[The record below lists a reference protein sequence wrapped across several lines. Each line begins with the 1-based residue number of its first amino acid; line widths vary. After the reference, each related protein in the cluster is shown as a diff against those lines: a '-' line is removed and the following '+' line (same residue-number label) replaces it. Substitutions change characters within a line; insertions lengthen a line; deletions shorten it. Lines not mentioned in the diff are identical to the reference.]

1 MQHVKLG
8 QTCLTDAP
16 AAAREFH
23 HQVAQPGMSLV
34 LFFCSSHYDLPAL
47 AEAMV
52 ACFGDVPVIGCTT
65 AGELGP
71 QGYQDNSISGASFP
85 ADSFF
90 ASSLCITELK
100 KTKLNQIQR
109 QTRDLEAR
117 HRESQAGTFT
127 NSFALLLVDGVSQ
140 CEDALTRV
148 IHNTVPT
155 MPLLGGSAGDDL
167 DFRQTLIFHQ
177 GQFHRD
183 SAVLV
188 LLSTSCPVAAIKSQH
203 FAATDQ
209 RLVVTGAD
217 PYKRLVT
224 EINGLPAAAEYARL
238 TGVDEKDLNLMR
250 FASSP
255 VVVMINGKEYV
266 RSIQRANPDGSLTFY
281 SAIEEG
287 LVFRVA
293 RGVDLINNL
302 TGSLQQAC
310 ADIGTPQVLLA
321 FDCVLRKL
329 ELEQTGDKT
338 KASELIKQYR
348 TIGFNSYG
356 EQYSG
361 VHVNQTFTGM
371 AIGSPDEVL

>member
-16 AAAREFH
+16 AAARDFH
-23 HQVAQPGMSLV
+23 QQVAQPGMGLV

-52 ACFGDVPVIGCTT
+52 TCFGDVPVIGCTT

-71 QGYQDNSISGASFP
+71 QGYQDNSLSGASFP

-90 ASSLCITELK
+90 ASSLCIQDLK

-117 HRESQAGTFT
+117 HKDSKAETFT

-148 IHNTVPT
+148 IHNTMPT

-167 DFRQTLIFHQ
+167 DFRQTLVFHQ
-177 GQFHRD
+177 GEFHRD

-209 RLVVTGAD
+209 RLVVTGAA
-217 PYKRLVT
+217 PHKRLVT
-224 EINGLPAAAEYARL
+224 EINGLPAASEYARL

-266 RSIQRANPDGSLTFY
+266 RSIQQANPDGSLTFY

-293 RGVDLINNL
+293 HGVDLLNNL
-302 TGSLQQAC
+302 TTSLQQAC
-310 ADIGTPQVLLA
+310 ADIGKPQVLLA

-329 ELEQTGDKT
+329 ELEQTGDKPQ
-338 KASELIKQYR
+338 ASELIKQYR

-371 AIGSPDEVL
+371 AIGSPTGDL

>member
-34 LFFCSSHYDLPAL
+34 LFFCSSHYDLSAL
-47 AEAMV
+47 AEAMT

-71 QGYQDNSISGASFP
+71 DGYQDNSLSGASFP
-85 ADSFF
+85 AEAFF
-90 ASSLCITELK
+90 VSSLFEKNLK
-100 KTKLNQIQR
+100 TARLNQLQR
-109 QTRDLEAR
+109 KTQELEAVHKENR
-117 HRESQAGTFT
+117 AEQYT
-127 NSFALLLVDGVSQ
+127 NSFALLLIDGVSQ
-140 CEDALTRV
+140 CEDAITRV
-148 IHNTVPT
+148 IHNSMPC

-167 DFRQTLIFHQ
+167 EFRQTHVFYQGEFHAE
-177 GQFHRD
+177 G
-183 SAVLV
+183 AVL
-188 LLSTSCPVAAIKSQH
+188 LLISTCCPIAAIKSQH
-203 FAATDQ
+203 FTATDQ

-217 PYKRLVT
+217 PRKRLVT

-238 TGVDEKDLNLMR
+238 TDVDEKDLNLMR
-250 FASSP
+250 FARSP
-255 VVVMINGKEYV
+255 VVVMINGREYV
-266 RSIQRANPDGSLTFY
+266 RSIQQANPDGSLTFY

-293 RGVDLINNL
+293 RGVDLFSNL
-302 TGSLQQAC
+302 SSSLQQAC
-310 ADIGTPQVLLA
+310 ETIGEPQLLLA

-329 ELEQTGDKT
+329 EMEQSGDKAR
-338 KASELIKQYR
+338 ASELIKRYHA
-348 TIGFNSYG
+348 IGFNSYG

-371 AIGSPDEVL
+371 AIGLPAESL